1 VPARNPY
8 ATVID
13 FDWLVCALEPIVAF
27 EQGRA
32 DQARVRAVAREI
44 VAVCRS
50 QRDRVVAAERI
61 LEEHR
66 DILSADQKD
75 SFLHLMAEAL
85 LYITYHGRRIKLTGD
100 PILVLRGGS
109 NER

>member
-1 VPARNPY
+1 VPARKPY
-8 ATVID
+8 APVLD

-27 EQGRA
+27 EQGQA
-32 DQARVRAVAREI
+32 DQARVRVVAREI
-44 VAVCRS
+44 VAACRA

-61 LEEHR
+61 LQEHR

-75 SFLHLMAEAL
+75 TFLRLMAEAL
-85 LYITYHGRRIKLTGD
+85 LYITYHGRRIKLAGD
-100 PILVLRGGS
+100 PILVLRGGT